1 MVEKFFEGIEK
12 CKNIEEQDEFCNKF
26 VFDNTKDEDSCMKLL
41 EGILADERVNFY
53 VDLAATIMTMED
65 NLYELGFDYFVFC
78 LM

>member
-1 MVEKFFEGIEK
+1 MIEKFFEGIEK
-12 CKNIEEQDEFCNKF
+12 CESIE
-26 VFDNTKDEDSCMKLL
+26 V
-41 EGILADERVNFY
+41 EGILADERVNSY

>member
-1 MVEKFFEGIEK
+1 MIEKFFEGIEK
-12 CKNIEEQDEFCNKF
+12 CESID
-26 VFDNTKDEDSCMKLL
+26 DDSCMKLL
-41 EGILADERVNFY
+41 EGILADERVNSY